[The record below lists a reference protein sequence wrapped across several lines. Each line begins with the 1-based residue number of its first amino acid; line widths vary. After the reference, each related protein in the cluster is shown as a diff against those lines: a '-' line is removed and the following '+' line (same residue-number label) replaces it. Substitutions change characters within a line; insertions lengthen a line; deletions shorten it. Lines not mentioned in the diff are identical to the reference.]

1 MPYLSTP
8 NTDQNQALL
17 ISFNGISEIISAP
30 YMFVSVEAESN
41 AHFSEAGAG

>member
-1 MPYLSTP
+1 MPYMSTP

-17 ISFNGISEIISAP
+17 ISFNAISEIISAP
-30 YMFVSVEAESN
+30 YMFGSVEAESN